1 MPGPPTQV
9 EPKTLADY
17 LSAMTR
23 AVFQPGLNWKV
34 VDAKWPGI
42 AEAFHGFDPKR
53 VAAYTPA
60 DVERLMADPRIIRNR
75 RKIEAVIANAGEM
88 IVADRESGGFK
99 AYLRGFGSYEATV
112 ADLKKRFHFLGDSGA
127 YYFLY
132 VVGEEVPSHEEW
144 MAGHEFAHRH

>member
-1 MPGPPTQV
+1 MQGPPTQV

-23 AVFQPGLNWKV
+23 AVLQPGLNRKV

-42 AEAFHGFDPKR
+42 TEAFHGFDPQR

-60 DVERLMADPRIIRNR
+60 DVERLMNDPRIIRNR

-88 IVADRESGGFK
+88 IVADREFRGFR
-99 AYLRGFGSYEATV
+99 AYLRSFGSYAAV
-112 ADLKKRFHFLGDSGA
+112 AADLKKRFHFLGDSGA
-127 YYFLY
+127 YHFLY
-132 VVGEEVPSHEEW
+132 VVGE
-144 MAGHEFAHRH
+144 